1 MFYVYC
7 ITSESSH
14 GGRYIGFTEDLKQ
27 RVADH
32 NHASNRSTVAGRP
45 WRLKGYVAF
54 DTKTAAL
61 GFERYLKGGS
71 GHAFA
76 HRHLW

>member
-32 NHASNRSTVAGRP
+32 NHASNRSTRIMLACGLLV
-45 WRLKGYVAF
+45 V
-54 DTKTAAL
+54 
-61 GFERYLKGGS
+61 ERICGS
-71 GHAFA
+71 SIFLPVMK
-76 HRHLW
+76 RFCIPV